1 MSIPAPKLSE
11 GECKFSRCV
20 GLYADGELD
29 ACRAMD
35 VETHLLSC
43 AVCAERLELLRA
55 TRVSLKRCAF
65 ARVSAPAG
73 LRARVA
79 LAVTTGECTP
89 RSASATPIPAAGAF
103 DPIKSSLDGQL
114 VEHRQLLAGDATH
127 ETHAPRLVRLRYA
140 VAMAAAAGIAF
151 AMGAWRLQDGRLQA
165 HSGPADLDAAH
176 PQSGD
181 GSPGSSPARAAQAGA
196 TPMATGGVTTGN
208 AKFAR
213 MLEDLVALHANPLPP
228 ETTNPDELR
237 RFEPLVG
244 VPVRRPAFRPQE
256 VSFHGARIHAL
267 PDRRAAVLQYTI
279 RGGHRVTMYVFNP
292 EAMPVDDA
300 RLQPRVVSER
310 PVYVGHFRG
319 YSIAATEKRGVG
331 YALASDLDDD
341 KCAQMVASVAH

>member
-29 ACRAMD
+29 ASRAMD

-43 AVCAERLELLRA
+43 TACAERLELLRA

-65 ARVSAPAG
+65 ARMAAPAG

-79 LAVTTGECTP
+79 LACTSTE
-89 RSASATPIPAAGAF
+89 RTANATPIPVSGVF
-103 DPIKSSLDGQL
+103 DPVKSSLDGQL
-114 VEHRQLLAGDATH
+114 LEHRQLLSGEAPQ
-127 ETHAPRLVRLRYA
+127 ETYAPRLVRLRYA

-151 AMGAWRLQDGRLQA
+151 AMGAWRLQDGRL
-165 HSGPADLDAAH
+165 SG
-176 PQSGD
+176 SGD
-181 GSPGSSPARAAQAGA
+181 GSQASANPTPDADGSRAAQAGGA
-196 TPMATGGVTTGN
+196 TPIATGGVTVGN
-208 AKFAR
+208 AKFER

-228 ETTNPDELR
+228 ETTNPDELQ
-237 RFEPLVG
+237 RFDPLVG

-256 VSFHGARIHAL
+256 VRFHGARIHAL

-279 RGGHRVTMYVFNP
+279 RGGHRITMYVFNP
-292 EAMPVDDA
+292 EAMPVNDT